1 MLYYIMQGIYYAIPV
16 AAVVFFV
23 VSLVLFL
30 SAKRQ
35 ESQAPGSVDATRLK
49 TLKFLL
55 IVSSIIAGVLLLVVL
70 AFMAL
75 MFMAVAFM

>member
-1 MLYYIMQGIYYAIPV
+1 MLYVMQFFYYAIPV

-35 ESQAPGSVDATRLK
+35 EAQAPGSVDATRLK
-49 TLKFLL
+49 TLKWLL
-55 IVSSIIAGVLLLVVL
+55 IVSSIIAGVLLLVVV
-70 AFMAL
+70 AFVAL
-75 MFMAVAFM
+75 MFMAVAYM